1 MRSPF
6 LHRTRKW
13 IGASALAILVGL
25 GGGTALLAASSPMAA
40 AQVLPAAQ
48 ITAPAVTNAPGFADL
63 VDAVKP
69 AVVSITVEGREAP
82 DPSMNQGND
91 FNGQIP
97 DLPDDNPL
105 KKFFQQFGN
114 GPGPNHGQGQAPQGR
129 RFAAAG
135 SGFIISADG
144 YIVTNNHVVAN
155 ASKVTVTFDNG
166 DQKPA
171 KVIGTDERTDLA
183 VVKVDGATDLP
194 FVKFATD
201 DARVGDWVIAVGN
214 PFGLGGTVT
223 AGIVSARG
231 RDVAGSNY
239 GDFLQIDAAVNMG
252 NSGGPTFNLKGE
264 VIGVNTEIFSPNGGN
279 VGIAFDIPAKTVQQ
293 ITSSLIKTGTV
304 TRGFLDVRIQD
315 VSRDIADSVGLK
327 DAKGALIT
335 DVTSDG
341 PGAKAG
347 LKSGDIITKV
357 DGQDIE
363 NALDLSRTIAGDQPN
378 QTVQLT
384 VWRDGKETTL
394 SATLG
399 TFSNQSTDNT
409 KPNTP
414 PSDDQGATQS
424 SVGLTLVP
432 NSNGDGVLVQDVD
445 QDSVAADKGFQVG
458 DTILEVDNKKVSTG
472 KQFEDAINAV
482 KDSGRGTAL
491 IKAQRDGNV
500 RFIGLPLEAS
510 KG

>member
-25 GGGTALLAASSPMAA
+25 GGGTAFLAASSPMAA

-82 DPSMNQGND
+82 DPSMDQGND

-105 KKFFQQFGN
+105 KKFFQQFGY
-114 GPGPNHGQGQAPQGR
+114 GPGQNHGKGQQAPQGR

-155 ASKVTVTFDNG
+155 ANKVTVTFDNG

-183 VVKVDGATDLP
+183 VVKVDGENDLP

-201 DARVGDWVIAVGN
+201 EARVGDWVIAVGN

-252 NSGGPTFNLKGE
+252 NSGGPTFNTKGE

-279 VGIAFDIPAKTVQQ
+279 VGIAFDIPAKTVQA

-304 TRGFLDVRIQD
+304 TRGFLDVKIQD
-315 VSRDIADSVGLK
+315 VTPDIADSVGLK
-327 DAKGALIT
+327 SAKGALIT
-335 DVTSDG
+335 DVTEGG

-347 LKSGDIITKV
+347 LKSGDIVTKV
-357 DGQDIE
+357 DNVDID
-363 NALDLSRTIAGDQPN
+363 NALALSRTIAGDQPG
-378 QTVQLT
+378 QAVQLT

-394 SATLG
+394 SVTLG
-399 TFSNQSTDNT
+399 TFSDKSTDNA
-409 KPNTP
+409 KPTP
-414 PSDDQGATQS
+414 PPQDYRCRCRQS
-424 SVGLTLVP
+424 RSR
-432 NSNGDGVLVQDVD
+432 S
-445 QDSVAADKGFQVG
+445 AA
-458 DTILEVDNKKVSTG
+458 LEY
-472 KQFEDAINAV
+472 
-482 KDSGRGTAL
+482 RGY
-491 IKAQRDGNV
+491 
-500 RFIGLPLEAS
+500 
-510 KG
+510 